1 MEITLAHG
9 SGGAATGEL
18 IRTVFAKAFDN
29 PILRQ
34 MDDSAVVPGSG
45 QLAVTTDS
53 FVVQPLFFPGGD
65 IGRLAVCGTVNDLL
79 MRGATPKYLTAG
91 FILETGC
98 TTEDLSRIARSMAAT
113 AAEAGVT
120 IVAGDTKVV
129 EGSGN
134 IYINTAGV
142 GFLPTGTHIAATA
155 LQPGDALLVSGA
167 MGDHHAAI
175 LSARMGMDNTVRSDC
190 APLGNMVAALLQGGV
205 EVHTLRDITR
215 GGLGTVLC
223 ELAEA
228 ANCGIE
234 IDEAAIPVHKDVRAF
249 AHILGLELLH
259 MGNEGK
265 LLAAVPA
272 HQVDQALELLRA
284 SRYGAEAAVI
294 GTVTDGEG
302 VVALTPIG
310 GKRRVSV
317 LYGEGLPRIC

>member
-1 MEITLAHG
+1 MQG
-9 SGGAATGEL
+9 V
-18 IRTVFAKAFDN
+18 R
-29 PILRQ
+29 R
-34 MDDSAVVPGSG
+34 
-45 QLAVTTDS
+45 
-53 FVVQPLFFPGGD
+53 
-65 IGRLAVCGTVNDLL
+65 
-79 MRGATPKYLTAG
+79 
-91 FILETGC
+91 ET
-98 TTEDLSRIARSMAAT
+98 
-113 AAEAGVT
+113 
-120 IVAGDTKVV
+120 
-129 EGSGN
+129 
-134 IYINTAGV
+134 
-142 GFLPTGTHIAATA
+142 

-175 LSARMGMDNTVRSDC
+175 LSARMGMDNTVQSDC
-190 APLGNMVAALLQGGV
+190 APLGNMVAALLQEGV
-205 EVHTLRDITR
+205 DVHTLRDITR

-234 IDEAAIPVHKDVRAF
+234 IDETAIPVHEDVRAF

-272 HQVDQALELLRA
+272 PRALELLRA

-294 GTVTDGEG
+294 GTVTNGEG

>member
-1 MEITLAHG
+1 M
-9 SGGAATGEL
+9 
-18 IRTVFAKAFDN
+18 
-29 PILRQ
+29 
-34 MDDSAVVPGSG
+34 VPGSG

-91 FILETGC
+91 FIFETGC

-113 AAEAGVT
+113 ADEAGVT

-142 GFLPTGTHIAATA
+142 GFLPTDTHIAATA

-223 ELAEA
+223 ELAEE

-234 IDEAAIPVHKDVRAF
+234 IDETAIPVHEDVRAF

-272 HQVDQALELLRA
+272 HQADRALELLRA

>member
-1 MEITLAHG
+1 
-9 SGGAATGEL
+9 
-18 IRTVFAKAFDN
+18 
-29 PILRQ
+29 
-34 MDDSAVVPGSG
+34 
-45 QLAVTTDS
+45 
-53 FVVQPLFFPGGD
+53 
-65 IGRLAVCGTVNDLL
+65 
-79 MRGATPKYLTAG
+79 
-91 FILETGC
+91 
-98 TTEDLSRIARSMAAT
+98 
-113 AAEAGVT
+113 
-120 IVAGDTKVV
+120 
-129 EGSGN
+129 
-134 IYINTAGV
+134 
-142 GFLPTGTHIAATA
+142 
-155 LQPGDALLVSGA
+155 

-234 IDEAAIPVHKDVRAF
+234 IDETAIPVHEDVRAF

-265 LLAAVPA
+265 LLAAVPV
-272 HQVDQALELLRA
+272 HQADRALELLRA

>member
-1 MEITLAHG
+1 M
-9 SGGAATGEL
+9 
-18 IRTVFAKAFDN
+18 
-29 PILRQ
+29 
-34 MDDSAVVPGSG
+34 PG
-45 QLAVTTDS
+45 LWR
-53 FVVQPLFFPGGD
+53 P
-65 IGRLAVCGTVNDLL
+65 
-79 MRGATPKYLTAG
+79 TA
-91 FILETGC
+91 
-98 TTEDLSRIARSMAAT
+98 D
-113 AAEAGVT
+113 EAGVT

-142 GFLPTGTHIAATA
+142 GFLPTDTHCRHCVTTGRHSAG
-155 LQPGDALLVSGA
+155 QRRHGRPPR
-167 MGDHHAAI
+167 AI
-175 LSARMGMDNTVRSDC
+175 LSARMGMDNTVQSDC

-234 IDEAAIPVHKDVRAF
+234 IDETAIPVHEDVRAF

-265 LLAAVPA
+265 LLVAVPA
-272 HQVDQALELLRA
+272 HQANRALELLRA

-294 GTVTDGEG
+294 GTVTNGEG